1 VTALRV
7 IGRRRFLLGTGAL
20 IATPFALP
28 IESRGNTPRV
38 GFLISETLA
47 GQVSR
52 IEALRAGLRDLGYV
66 EGKNIVIELRPAD
79 GDYDRLPQL
88 AAELVRLKVDVLV
101 AFGGKAILAPRQ
113 ATTTIPI
120 VAPTSGDP
128 ITAGLTSSL
137 ARPSGNITGSA
148 IFTPE
153 LSMKTLEL
161 LKEAIPSV
169 KRIAWLFNPANP
181 NNKRGLQD
189 MRKATTALKLELQ
202 PYEARSPKDFA
213 GAFQAM
219 AKARVEGVGVGR
231 DTLFQAHANDIVTLA
246 AKHRLPLVGPR
257 EFAEKGFLIGYGQD
271 DEVVYRR
278 GAYFVDRILKGAKP
292 SDLPF
297 ERPTKF
303 ELVVNLKAAKTLGL
317 TIPRVLLV
325 RADRVIE

>member
-1 VTALRV
+1 MTALRV
-7 IGRRRFLLGTGAL
+7 IGRRRFLIGTGAV
-20 IATPFALP
+20 IAAPFALP

-47 GQVSR
+47 GQASR

-79 GDYDRLPQL
+79 GDYDRLPHL

-101 AFGGKAILAPRQ
+101 AFGGKAILAARQ

-128 ITAGLTSSL
+128 IAAGLTNSL

-153 LSMKTLEL
+153 LSLKTLEL
-161 LKEAIPSV
+161 LKEAIPSI
-169 KRIAWLFNPANP
+169 KGTAWLFNPANP

-189 MRKATTALKLELQ
+189 MREATATLKLELQ
-202 PYEARSPKDFA
+202 PYEVRSPKDFA
-213 GAFQAM
+213 GAFRAM

-231 DTLFQAHANDIVTLA
+231 DTLFQAHAKDIVALA

-271 DEVVYRR
+271 DEAVYRR

-292 SDLPF
+292 ADLPF
-297 ERPTKF
+297 ERPTRF
-303 ELVVNLKAAKTLGL
+303 ELLINLKTAKTLGI
-317 TIPRVLLV
+317 TIPRGLLA

>member
-1 VTALRV
+1 VV
-7 IGRRRFLLGTGAL
+7 EVGRRQFLIGTGVL
-20 IATPFALP
+20 IAAPFALP
-28 IESRGNTPRV
+28 VESRGSTPRI

-47 GQVSR
+47 GQASR
-52 IEALRAGLRDLGYV
+52 IEAIRAGLRDLGYV

-79 GDYDRLPQL
+79 GDYDRLPRL

-101 AFGGKAILAPRQ
+101 AFGGKAILAARQ

-128 ITAGLTSSL
+128 IAAGLTSSL

-153 LSMKTLEL
+153 LSSKTLEL
-161 LKEAIPSV
+161 LKEAIPSI
-169 KRIAWLFNPANP
+169 KRTAWLFNPANP

-189 MRKATTALKLELQ
+189 MREATAALKLELQ

-231 DTLFQAHANDIVTLA
+231 DTLFQAHAEDIVALA

-257 EFAEKGFLIGYGQD
+257 EFAHKGFLIGYGQD
-271 DEVVYRR
+271 DEAVYRR

-292 SDLPF
+292 ADLPF
-297 ERPTKF
+297 ERPTRF
-303 ELVVNLKAAKTLGL
+303 ELVINLKTAKTLGL
-317 TIPRVLLV
+317 TIPRVLLA

>member
-1 VTALRV
+1 MGKV
-7 IGRRRFLLGTGAL
+7 GRRRFLIGATAL
-20 IATPFALP
+20 VATPLGLAV
-28 IESRGNTPRV
+28 EARATTPRL
-38 GFLISETLA
+38 GFLISETLS
-47 GQVSR
+47 GQASR
-52 IEALRAGLRDLGYV
+52 LEALRAGLRDLGYV

-88 AAELVRLKVDVLV
+88 AVELVRLKVDVLV
-101 AFGGKAILAPRQ
+101 AFGGKAILAARQ

-128 ITAGLTSSL
+128 IAAGLTSSL

-161 LKEAIPSV
+161 LKEALPSV
-169 KRIAWLFNPANP
+169 KRIAWLFNPVNP

-189 MRKATTALKLELQ
+189 MREATAVLKLELQ
-202 PYEARSPKDFA
+202 PYEVRLPKDFA

-231 DTLFQAHANDIVTLA
+231 DTLFQAHGKDIVALA

-257 EFAEKGFLIGYGQD
+257 EFAERGFLIGYGQD
-271 DEVVYRR
+271 DEAVYRR

-292 SDLPF
+292 GDLPF
-297 ERPTKF
+297 ERPTRF
-303 ELVVNLKAAKTLGL
+303 DLVINLKTARALGI
-317 TIPRVLLV
+317 TIPRVLLA